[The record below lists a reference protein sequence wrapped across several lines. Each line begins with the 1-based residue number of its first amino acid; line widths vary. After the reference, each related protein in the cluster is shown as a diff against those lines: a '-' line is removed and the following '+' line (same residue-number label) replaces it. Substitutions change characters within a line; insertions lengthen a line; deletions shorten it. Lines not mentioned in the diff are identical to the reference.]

1 MGWTYEICVK
11 DPKFNCNMHENNDCL
26 DEILYSGSIS
36 LTGDGVFDRE
46 NLGTWMQ
53 LTDDERRDL
62 TQHGYVEITRQ
73 HVTRARKVLED
84 VTNKI
89 KSMPFDVEGDAYSRM
104 TFDDSTKEYVTEY
117 YGNPLNI
124 EILKVIDTVF
134 AKDYHVRVP
143 WRNRYTNKIPNKDDV
158 GVPYMIKSLDNV
170 LKYYDDNP
178 NSVLLL
184 FLY

>member
-1 MGWTYEICVK
+1 MGWTYEIRVK
-11 DPKFNCNMHENNDCL
+11 NPEFDYDAHKNDDCL
-26 DEILYSGSIS
+26 DEILDSGSYQLI
-36 LTGDGVFDRE
+36 TDQVFDRE

-62 TQHGYVEITRQ
+62 KHNGYVEITRQ

-124 EILKVIDTVF
+124 EILKVIDAVF

-143 WRNRYTNKIPNKDDV
+143 WRNRYTKKIPNKDDV

-170 LKYYDDNP
+170 LKYCDDNP